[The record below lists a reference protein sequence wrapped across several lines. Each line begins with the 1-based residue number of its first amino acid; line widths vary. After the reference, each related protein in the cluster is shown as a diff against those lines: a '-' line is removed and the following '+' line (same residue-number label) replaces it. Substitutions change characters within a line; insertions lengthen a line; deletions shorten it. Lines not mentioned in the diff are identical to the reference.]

1 MGHLVKQGG
10 SRCCFVST
18 HAALDRLVCSSAP
31 CLLGK
36 VVCECAGHTLGLM
49 NNNWKK
55 DKGYFWFIY
64 LLMHFQSGSV
74 SRSTN
79 GAFGM

>member
-31 CLLGK
+31 RLLGK